1 VEQSEIVCFHKA
13 AQLELPEYPEEI
25 RVIMSVI
32 RAFIAIDLS
41 PEIRQGLEQVSKQLK
56 DQLVD
61 IPIRWVPVEN
71 IHLTLMFLGDVSI
84 NNLEMLKKILQ
95 NEVGGHQAFEFS
107 VGGLGAFPNLRH
119 PRVLWVGVEAPA
131 ELSNIQR
138 GIETSVSRLG
148 YDREDRPFS
157 AHLTLGRVS
166 RNATS
171 KDTHSICDVLDATK
185 IGFLGVAHVNT
196 VHLMRSDLRP
206 TGAIYTRIFS
216 AVLQE

>member
-1 VEQSEIVCFHKA
+1 
-13 AQLELPEYPEEI
+13 
-25 RVIMSVI
+25 MSVI

-41 PEIRQGLEQVSKQLK
+41 PEIRRRLEGVSKQLK
-56 DQLVD
+56 DRLVD

-95 NEVGGHQAFEFS
+95 NEVSAHHAFEFS
-107 VGGLGAFPNLRH
+107 VGGLGAFPTIRH

-148 YDREDRPFS
+148 YAREDRPFS

-171 KDTHSICDVLDATK
+171 KDTHLICEVLESTK
-185 IGFLGVAHVNT
+185 IGFLGVAQVNK

-206 TGAIYTRIFS
+206 SGAIYTRIFE
-216 AVLQE
+216 ATLQG